1 MHVDYNVDAGRL
13 FDSETAISIEEIR
26 SDDMEGLF
34 SKFYMLMMN
43 SELTE
48 SQTEILKEAC
58 RRVEEG
64 MQ

>member
-1 MHVDYNVDAGRL
+1 
-13 FDSETAISIEEIR
+13 
-26 SDDMEGLF
+26 MEGLF

>member
-1 MHVDYNVDAGRL
+1 MHIDYNVDAGRL